1 MTAPADQ
8 MKLAVLRAMPLPPA
22 WVTSKQVYAL
32 MDQYSR
38 NTIKQALLELSRDGL
53 VAKFGPI
60 DDPAFRRMDVR
71 DSDTNPE
78 QSITRAAAALAVKKY
93 RRDLAAWKGRP

>member
-1 MTAPADQ
+1 MTAADQ

-38 NTIKQALLELSRDGL
+38 NTIKRVLLDLSRDGL

-60 DDPAFRRMDVR
+60 DDPAFRRMDIP
-71 DSDTNPE
+71 DSDVNAE
-78 QSITRAAAALAVKKY
+78 QSITRAAAMLAAKKY
-93 RRDLAAWKGRP
+93 RRDLAVWKGRS